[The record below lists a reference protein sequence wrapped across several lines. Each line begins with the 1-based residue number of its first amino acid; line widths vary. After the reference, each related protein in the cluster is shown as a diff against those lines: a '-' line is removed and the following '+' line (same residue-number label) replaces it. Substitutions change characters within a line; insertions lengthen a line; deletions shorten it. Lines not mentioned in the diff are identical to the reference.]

1 MLYTICSIV
10 CIHRNISH
18 YSNWLTLIPLY
29 SSRGGGPFGTGRL
42 QSEDDISAMEKALL
56 YATNTLKEEALTAA
70 SSTATTS
77 TATTTASTS
86 AAVGGSNVVSKAERV
101 NTNAPPA
108 PTPVRA
114 AEESRP
120 LPPLKKGMNMLSILF
135 I

>member
-1 MLYTICSIV
+1 
-10 CIHRNISH
+10 
-18 YSNWLTLIPLY
+18 
-29 SSRGGGPFGTGRL
+29 
-42 QSEDDISAMEKALL
+42 MEKALL